1 MLHGKF
7 SPRSR
12 AVLMS
17 IIVGIGMAGLV
28 LAPPAAAELH
38 LEQYIEVPQCEP
50 ATGQRCPQSPEVRFT
65 AGEGDKLQAK
75 FTGNANGCSDALI
88 RFNIDGYPQSDWLR
102 VGPNQTVASGY
113 FSKSGDHVLSVS
125 AEGIEGG
132 CNTGILNSW
141 GGTVRIDSIEEVG
154 PAPTRVLDEVGP
166 APRHVPQPCKW
177 GYTGP
182 VVLRLDNGQRVELDQ
197 WRGLNALGPP
207 RYYIQGDGILGT
219 GGLFDQGG
227 GIMSGAHLKG
237 AMMGSNGEGTHVS
250 FLILWY
256 DDRGGR
262 LDGGDFTG
270 DIDPGSGI
278 LRGTVENDAG
288 ARNGWVAD
296 QRWTCK

>member
-1 MLHGKF
+1 MFVGKF
-7 SPRSR
+7 SRSIG
-12 AVLMS
+12 AVLS
-17 IIVGIGMAGLV
+17 AIAVGAAALV
-28 LAPPAAAELH
+28 FASPAAAELH

-65 AGEGDKLQAK
+65 AGEGENLQAK

-88 RFNIDGYPQSDWLR
+88 RFNVDGYPQSDWLR
-102 VGPNQTVASGY
+102 VGPNQTVASG
-113 FSKSGDHVLSVS
+113 FFKRSGDHVLSVT

-141 GGTVRIDSIEEVG
+141 GGTVRIDSIVEVG
-154 PAPTRVLDEVGP
+154 PAPSHVIDEVGP
-166 APRHVPQPCKW
+166 APRHAPPPCKW

-197 WRGLNALGPP
+197 WSGLNALGPA
-207 RYYIQGDGILGT
+207 RFYMQGDGILGT
-219 GGLFDQGG
+219 GGLFDKADILDGL
-227 GIMSGAHLKG
+227 HLKG
-237 AMMGSNGEGTHVS
+237 AVLGANGEGTQARFSIV
-250 FLILWY
+250 WY
-256 DDRGGR
+256 DHRGGR
-262 LDGGDFTG
+262 LDGGDYTG

>member
-7 SPRSR
+7 TSRSR
-12 AVLMS
+12 ALLTAV
-17 IIVGIGMAGLV
+17 IVGIGTAGLAV
-28 LAPPAAAELH
+28 APPATAELH

-50 ATGQRCPQSPEVRFT
+50 ATGQRCPQTPEVRFT
-65 AGEGDKLQAK
+65 AGEGDKLQAT

-88 RFNIDGYPQSDWLR
+88 RFNVDGYPQSDWLR
-102 VGPNQTVASGY
+102 VGPNQTVASDY
-113 FSKSGDHVLSVS
+113 FNRSGDHVLSVS

-141 GGTVRIDSIEEVG
+141 GGTVRIDSILEVG
-154 PAPTRVLDEVGP
+154 PAPRPVIDEVGP
-166 APRHVPQPCKW
+166 APRHVPPPCKW

-197 WRGLNALGPP
+197 WNGLNALGPA
-207 RYYIQGDGILGT
+207 RYYTQGDGILGT
-219 GGLFDQGG
+219 GGLFDKADILSGMHLRG
-227 GIMSGAHLKG
+227 VVSGA
-237 AMMGSNGEGTHVS
+237 NGEGTQARFAIV
-250 FLILWY
+250 WY

-278 LRGTVENDAG
+278 MRGTVENDAG

-296 QRWTCK
+296 QRWACL